1 MKGGNLMIKIQ
12 YKQLVLAGLLL
23 ASTIAGS
30 IGVTRA
36 MLRDE
41 EVSSHTVSLGTVNL
55 QVGDTDPIDLPIDLT
70 NMSGSDTLTYEVDL
84 KSDGSIPGNFSVLP
98 VISND
103 SEGENPEGETNKEG
117 DGEADTC
124 VQLLLAV
131 NAPGY
136 DEQVLANDTLANL
149 AEIELDD
156 PDNTIVDEMV
166 NSDGATLKIRAHSGL
181 CGMHSMGD
189 TVDLDLIFY
198 LEESL
203 L

>member
-1 MKGGNLMIKIQ
+1 MIKFQ

-36 MLRDE
+36 MMRDE
-41 EVSSHTVSLGTVNL
+41 EVSSHAISLGTVNL
-55 QVGDTDPIDLPIDLT
+55 QVGDTDPIDLPIDLS
-70 NMSGSDTLTYEVDL
+70 NLSGSETIFYEAAL
-84 KSDGSIPGNFSVLP
+84 QSNGSIPGNFSILP
-98 VISND
+98 VIEND
-103 SEGENPEGETNKEG
+103 LEGENPEGETNKEG

-124 VQLLLAV
+124 IQLLLAV

-136 DEQVLANDTLANL
+136 DEQVLANDSLANL

-156 PDNTIVDEMV
+156 PDNTILDEMV
-166 NSDGATLKIRAHSGL
+166 NSNEATLTIRVNSSS
-181 CGMHSMGD
+181 CGMESMGD
-189 TVDLDLIFY
+189 TVDLDLIFN

-203 L
+203 AL